1 MFLMMWLTVKDYLN
15 RSGLI
20 LIIKKKTKWHFFL
33 IKMIDVVDL
42 VT

>member
-20 LIIKKKTKWHFFL
+20 LIILKKKQNDTFFN
-33 IKMIDVVDL
+33 
-42 VT
+42 

>member
-20 LIIKKKTKWHFFL
+20 LIILKKKQNDIFFN
-33 IKMIDVVDL
+33 
-42 VT
+42 

>member
-20 LIIKKKTKWHFFL
+20 LIIFKKKQNDIFFN
-33 IKMIDVVDL
+33 
-42 VT
+42 